1 MGYAHID
8 NLYKNAN
15 IRMFRECFAMEKVHG
30 TSAHVRLR
38 KIVKTDSPDI
48 GVEVIYYAGGASHD
62 SFVKIFDE
70 PALKAAFLAVPE
82 LFLAV
87 PELTDVTVYGEA
99 YGGKLQ
105 GMSDTYGKQLRFI
118 AFDVLIGER
127 WLSVESADLM
137 AQKLGFE
144 FVPYERISTDQAAL
158 DAERDRPSRVAVRR
172 GITEPKISEGVVLR
186 PIVEVTL
193 NNGTRI
199 CAKHKRV
206 EFSERASKK
215 DTVADPGKLEVLKKA
230 DEIAKEWVTPMR
242 LQHVTDK
249 LAAAEGRLLEMKDTG
264 NVIRAMVEDVTREG
278 AGEIEMSKEAE
289 RSIGAAAS
297 KLFRTALTGG

>member
-15 IRMFRECFAMEKVHG
+15 IRMFRECYAMEKVHG
-30 TSAHVRLR
+30 TSANVRLR
-38 KIVKTDSPDI
+38 KVVTPESPDV

-82 LFLAV
+82 L
-87 PELTDVTVYGEA
+87 TDVTVYGEA

-105 GMSDTYGKQLRFI
+105 GMSDTYGKTLKFI

-127 WLSVESADLM
+127 WLSVESASLM
-137 AQKLGFE
+137 AQTLGFE

-186 PIVEVTL
+186 PVVEVTL

-264 NVIRAMVEDVTREG
+264 NVIRAMVEDVLREG
-278 AGEIEMSKEAE
+278 AGEIEPSKEAE
-289 RSIGAAAS
+289 RAIGAAAS
-297 KLFRTALTGG
+297 KLFRTILVGG

>member
-38 KIVKTDSPDI
+38 KVVNIGSPFDI
-48 GVEVIYYAGGASHD
+48 DVEVIYYAGGASHD

-70 PALKAAFLAVPE
+70 PALKAA
-82 LFLAV
+82 FLAV

-118 AFDVLIGER
+118 AFDVLISER

-249 LAAAEGRLLEMKDTG
+249 LAAAEGRPLEMKDTG

-289 RSIGAAAS
+289 RAIGAAAS

>member
-38 KIVKTDSPDI
+38 KVVNIDLPDI

-62 SFVKIFDE
+62 SFVKVFDE
-70 PALKAAFLAVPE
+70 PALKAA
-82 LFLAV
+82 FLAV

-186 PIVEVTL
+186 PVVEVTL

-230 DEIAKEWVTPMR
+230 DEIAKEWVTTMR

-249 LAAAEGRLLEMKDTG
+249 LAAAEGRPLEMKDTG

-289 RSIGAAAS
+289 RAIGTAAS